1 MGCELQREVQE
12 LLKCVSRM
20 WSAQVVFTC
29 TSVAEKV
36 VNWEEVIEL
45 CIGMEIVARGRGGFV
60 AAEMVC
66 GRSCIATLDILV
78 ILVPVYIVMH

>member
-1 MGCELQREVQE
+1 
-12 LLKCVSRM
+12 M

-60 AAEMVC
+60 AQRQKWFVVGPALPHWTYLL
-66 GRSCIATLDILV
+66 S
-78 ILVPVYIVMH
+78 